1 MRCQVCY
8 RSTIGRGIKRIGCVR
23 VLSQQ
28 VPEKVDTILKPP
40 DLKNEVRVRFAPSPT
55 GNLHVGGA
63 RTALFNWLYAKH
75 HNGKMVLRVE
85 DTDQARSTQES
96 EDAVLRDLKWLGI
109 EWDEGPDVGGPY
121 GPYRQS
127 ERADIY
133 KQLADQLVNQGFA
146 YPCFCTE
153 KELDDMKREANEK
166 GLPPIYRGKWSRA
179 TQEEVEEKKAEGAPF
194 VYRFRVPQEQLI
206 TINDAIRG
214 EVTWNT
220 NTLGDFVLLRSN
232 GLPVYNFCVAVDDA
246 LMGITDVVRAE
257 EHLPNTL
264 RQILIYNAL
273 GFQPPRFGH
282 ASLILAPDK
291 SKLSKRHGATS
302 VNEFREEGY
311 LADAMLNYL
320 ALLGWNDGTEQE
332 IFEAEELQE
341 KFTLDRV
348 SKAGAVFDKSKLRW
362 MNSQYLRQLPNE
374 IQYPMVE
381 DALVNGQ
388 IVSDKSA
395 LTPEILQMCIDLVKD
410 RVELSQDFAPQI
422 SELLQYP
429 FDQTINSEDAK
440 SYVDDDLKTFA
451 AKIIELYDNGEFQQA
466 VQEEGTFKKFLKD
479 TGKELGRKGKRLFM
493 PLRICMTGRM
503 GGPDVGQILRML
515 IIFEQIGVLQS
526 NDQYQSVQQRIERL
540 RVWVSEQ

>member
-1 MRCQVCY
+1 MRCQVCF
-8 RSTIGRGIKRIGCVR
+8 RNPARRVQKLTSIR

-28 VPEKVDTILKPP
+28 VAEKTDISFRPP
-40 DLKNEVRVRFAPSPT
+40 NLKNEVRVRFAPSPT

-75 HNGKMVLRVE
+75 LGGKLILRIE
-85 DTDQARSTQES
+85 DTDKARSTQES
-96 EDAVLRDLKWLGI
+96 ENAVLRDLKWLGI
-109 EWDEGPDVGGPY
+109 NWDEGPDVGGAY

-127 ERADIY
+127 ERAEIY
-133 KQLADQLVNQGFA
+133 KKLAEELVKGGHA

-153 KELDDMKREANEK
+153 QELDDMKKESAAK
-166 GLPPIYRGKWSRA
+166 GLPPVYRGKWARA
-179 TQEEVEEKKAEGAPF
+179 SQEEVDQKKAEGAPF
-194 VYRFRVPQEQLI
+194 VYRFRAPKDQLI

-246 LMGITDVVRAE
+246 LMGITDVIRAE

-273 GFQPPRFGH
+273 GFQPPKFGH

-291 SKLSKRHGATS
+291 TKLSKRHGATS
-302 VNEFREEGY
+302 VGEFREEGY
-311 LADAMLNYL
+311 LANAMLNYL

-332 IFEAEELQE
+332 IFESQELCS

-348 SKAGAVFDKSKLRW
+348 SKAGAVFDKSKLLW
-362 MNSQYLRQLPNE
+362 MNSQYLRQLPQE
-374 IQYPMVE
+374 ILFPTIQE
-381 DALVNGQ
+381 ALVNNK
-388 IVSDKSA
+388 VVHDKSV
-395 LTPEILQMCIDLVKD
+395 LTPEILEMCVELVKD
-410 RVELSQDFAPQI
+410 RIELSQDFAPAI
-422 SELLQYP
+422 SDLLQYP
-429 FDQTINSEDAK
+429 LEDTLNSEDAK
-440 SYVDDDLKTFA
+440 SYVDDDLKQFA
-451 AKIIELYDNGEFQQA
+451 SKIIELYDSGAFVEAIQGE
-466 VQEEGTFKKFLKD
+466 GGSFKKLLKD
-479 TGKELGRKGKRLFM
+479 VGKEMGRKGKRLFM

-515 IIFEQIGVLQS
+515 LVFEQIGVIQNKEEYKSL
-526 NDQYQSVQQRIERL
+526 QQRIERL
-540 RVWVSEQ
+540 RKWVSD